1 MHRSASW
8 NKVAVDYFLHPSQNA
23 AAGMRISPLPEEKEL
38 PTYDPIVEMANKEK
52 RIKFAENAVH
62 VIPFLLML
70 CAFTLWF
77 FSNPD
82 VGVGVKTD
90 SIAARIEGHIKT
102 NSHATQT
109 RSLPI
114 DLDAPRRTTDHKI
127 GRRLTDISR

>member
-1 MHRSASW
+1 M
-8 NKVAVDYFLHPSQNA
+8 AVDYFLHPSQNA

-77 FSNPD
+77 FSNP
-82 VGVGVKTD
+82 GKNLKYSQQFPLFFGF
-90 SIAARIEGHIKT
+90 
-102 NSHATQT
+102 
-109 RSLPI
+109 SLMGTLI
-114 DLDAPRRTTDHKI
+114 
-127 GRRLTDISR
+127 